1 MSAAGTRAEVREG
14 ALPAPPWLTLREHL
28 LAQAEALEPG
38 SPEAAASLRGAIE
51 DWWQAQRDWDLQ
63 AARLLGLHHDINNA
77 LVGVR
82 GNAQLLMLGPAGGQ
96 PGVKERLEV
105 VIRES
110 ERIQEAAARLRG
122 LKAALDL
129 DAVRRAA

>member
-1 MSAAGTRAEVREG
+1 MSPVAAAAREG
-14 ALPAPPWLTLREHL
+14 GLPAPPWQALRDCL
-28 LAQAEALEPG
+28 LEQAESLEPG
-38 SPEAAASLRGAIE
+38 SPEAAAALRAAI
-51 DWWQAQRDWDLQ
+51 DSWWQAQRDWDLQ

-122 LKAALDL
+122 LKAALDS
-129 DAVRRAA
+129 DPVRRAA